1 MGHRVAVG
9 ALVAAGWL
17 AASLPAMAGEN
28 ILDLPIGDATRAGR
42 EVAVTLDGVLDTRAG
57 ELVTPAEFA
66 KRLAKTRVLFVG
78 EEHTTPEFHDVE
90 LAAIKALHEAGREV
104 LIGLE
109 MYPYNQ
115 QAPLD
120 QWIDDK
126 LTEKGF
132 VDLSGWYVY
141 WSHHWGYYRDN

>member
-104 LIGLE
+104 LI
-109 MYPYNQ
+109 
-115 QAPLD
+115 
-120 QWIDDK
+120 
-126 LTEKGF
+126 
-132 VDLSGWYVY
+132 
-141 WSHHWGYYRDN
+141 